1 MAGRD
6 VKEVGQPKIGN
17 RVLTARE
24 LRPVV
29 VAGDRLDSSGF
40 FVQKAREHLRSI
52 VGFNG
57 LPAEFE
63 ASPRV
68 SKTSGGSAVVHMRQ
82 QFKSVPVFQG
92 AQTVR
97 FRPDGDVESSTGNA
111 FEFNEDTPVEPRL
124 TAAQAVLAAAKHTT
138 ELGQSL
144 LGETDDYGNALDSPL
159 VNLAG
164 FQPTVLA
171 QFNDIPSQPTVFAP
185 GPFAYAIKASLIWYP
200 PPPKTLLGWQ
210 VVLTMPQ
217 GAGQYLVIV
226 DANSGE
232 ILYSR
237 QLVDLL
243 TARGAVYLTDGT
255 TRQLVSFPRPWT
267 DYTRGF
273 DPGSIPPGVP
283 PQPEHWVDDV
293 TRDTNG
299 NFVRAHL
306 SDEGPVLAATQDAQ
320 GAIFQPADPNGDEQK
335 ILNMF
340 YFNNYMHDLFYLL
353 GFREEDGNFQNR
365 GVGGVPGDAVDARA
379 HSGPVWGTA
388 NMLTPPDGTSP
399 VMNMGLVANT
409 SRHTA
414 FDATVVFHEFM
425 HGVTNRLVGGPLNT
439 HALEQ
444 PQSKGM
450 GEGWGDYL
458 ACTITNSNVVGKW
471 VTNQPNGIRSHPYDD
486 DYPGTYGML
495 GTGIYVQPHKVG
507 EIWCA
512 TLMSMNRNL
521 NNRLGD
527 PRGQRLALQLV
538 VDALKLS
545 PANPNMLNMRDAI
558 LLALDHKRTA
568 SPGLSETDYQ
578 AAKTGIWT
586 AFAKFG
592 MGQRAQSA
600 GAEFGNVV
608 EDFTVPAGGPSS
620 PTTGTGTNP
629 NTGSTS
635 TNNPPVSGGAS
646 GAAGTAVLTFSDRVL
661 IPDNQPTGVKTLRQC
676 NLGGTIK
683 RVELDLDI
691 THSYVG
697 DLQVKL
703 AAPGRPHI
711 VLYDQAFS
719 VTPDLKLHLTSDDNK
734 LKPLV
739 GQAAQGDWIVIA
751 ADLSPG
757 ETGAIRGWT
766 IKIETQG
773 VGALAGFDEPS
784 STTVVRPE
792 AVLLLNNLNDV
803 VARLTSIIG
812 R

>member
-1 MAGRD
+1 MAGPD
-6 VKEVGQPKIGN
+6 VKEVGQPKIAN
-17 RVLTARE
+17 RTLTARE
-24 LRPVV
+24 LQPVIV
-29 VAGDRLDSSGF
+29 RGDRLDTSGF
-40 FVQKAREHLRSI
+40 LVQKAREHLRAI
-52 VGFNG
+52 VGIDG
-57 LPAEFE
+57 IPAEFE
-63 ASPRV
+63 ANPRV
-68 SKTSGGSAVVHMRQ
+68 SKTSGGAPVVHMRQ
-82 QFKSVPVFQG
+82 QYKSIPIFQG

-97 FRPDGDVESSTGNA
+97 FRPDGNVESSTGNT
-111 FEFNEDTPVEPRL
+111 FDVVEDIAVEPRI
-124 TAAQAVLAAAKHTT
+124 TAAQAVLVAAQRVSKP
-138 ELGQSL
+138 SDNL
-144 LGETDDYGNALDSPL
+144 LGEADDYGNSLDSPQ

-171 QFNDIPSQPTVFAP
+171 AFNDIPSQPTVFAA

-200 PPPKTLLGWQ
+200 PPPKMLLGWQ

-232 ILYSR
+232 ILYFR

-243 TARGAVYLTDGT
+243 LARGAVYLTEGT

-267 DYTRGF
+267 DYARGF
-273 DPGSIPPGVP
+273 DPGAIPAAVP
-283 PQPEHWVDDV
+283 SQPEHWVDDT
-293 TRDTNG
+293 TRDTDG
-299 NFVRAHL
+299 NFVKARL
-306 SDEGPVLAATQDAQ
+306 GDQGPVLTSTQDAQ
-320 GAIFQPADPNGDEQK
+320 GAIFQPADPNGDDQK

-399 VMNMGLVANT
+399 IMNMGLVANT

-425 HGVTNRLVGGPLNT
+425 HGVTNRLVGGPLNS

-444 PQSKGM
+444 PQSKAM

-512 TLMSMNRNL
+512 ALMSMNRNL

-545 PANPNMLNMRDAI
+545 PANPSMLNMRDAI
-558 LLALDHKRTA
+558 LMALDHKKAA

-578 AAKTGIWT
+578 SAKTGIWT
-586 AFAKFG
+586 AFAKYG
-592 MGQRAQSA
+592 MGERAQSA
-600 GAEFGNVV
+600 GADFGNVV
-608 EDFTVPAGGPSS
+608 ENFTVPGGGSSS

-629 NTGSTS
+629 NTGSTP
-635 TNNPPVSGGAS
+635 TNPPVSGGGS
-646 GAAGTAVLTFSDRVL
+646 GAAGTAVLTFADRVV
-661 IPDNQPTGVKTLRQC
+661 IPDNQPTGVNTLRQC

-691 THSYVG
+691 AHAYVG
-697 DLQVKL
+697 DLLVKL
-703 AAPGRPHI
+703 VAPGRPHI
-711 VLYDQAFS
+711 VLHNQDFS
-719 VTPDLKLHLTSDDNK
+719 ATPDLKLRCTSDDK

-739 GQAAQGDWIVIA
+739 GQRAQGDWVVFA
-751 ADLSPG
+751 ADLSPRDI
-757 ETGAIRGWT
+757 GAIRGWT
-766 IKIETQG
+766 VKIETQG
-773 VGALAGFDEPS
+773 AGALASFDEPS
-784 STTVVRPE
+784 LSTGVRPE
-792 AVLLLNNLNDV
+792 VLVLLNNLNDT
-803 VARLTSIIG
+803 VARLTQVIG

>member
-6 VKEVGQPKIGN
+6 IKEVGQPKIGN

-24 LRPVV
+24 LRPVI
-29 VAGDRLDSSGF
+29 VATGSLDSGGSF
-40 FVQKAREHLRSI
+40 IQKAREHLRSI

-63 ASPRV
+63 SNPRV
-68 SKTSGGSAVVHMRQ
+68 GKTSGGSAVVHMRQ
-82 QFKSVPVFQG
+82 QFKSIPVFQG

-97 FRPDGDVESSTGNA
+97 FNPNGDVESSTGNA
-111 FEFNEDTPVEPRL
+111 FEFNEDTLVEPRL
-124 TAAQAVLAAAKHTT
+124 TAAQAVLAAAKHTS

-144 LGETDDYGNALDSPL
+144 LGEADDYGNALDAPQ
-159 VNLAG
+159 VNLEN

-171 QFNDIPSQPTVFAP
+171 AFNDIPSQPTVFAP
-185 GPFAYAIKASLIWYP
+185 GPFAYAVKASLIWYP

-210 VVLTMPQ
+210 VILTMPQ

-226 DANSGE
+226 DANSGN

-243 TARGAVYLTDGT
+243 IARGAVYTTEGT

-267 DYTRGF
+267 DYARGF
-273 DPGSIPPGVP
+273 DPFAIPAGVP
-283 PQPEHWVDDV
+283 PEPEHWVDDA
-293 TRDTNG
+293 TRDTSG

-320 GAIFQPADPNGDEQK
+320 GAIFQPADPFGDEQK

-340 YFNNYMHDLFYLL
+340 YFNNFLHDLFYLL
-353 GFREEDGNFQNR
+353 GFREEDGNFQTR

-444 PQSKGM
+444 PQSKAM
-450 GEGWGDYL
+450 GEGWGDYV
-458 ACTITNSNVVGKW
+458 ACTITNTNVVGKW

-512 TLMSMNRNL
+512 ALMSMNRNL
-521 NNRLGD
+521 NGRLGD

-545 PANPNMLNMRDAI
+545 PANPNLLNMRDAI
-558 LLALDHKRTA
+558 LTALDHKRGA
-568 SPGLSETDYQ
+568 SGGLSETDYQ
-578 AAKTGIWT
+578 LARTGIWT
-586 AFAKFG
+586 AFAKYG
-592 MGQRAQSA
+592 MGSGAQSS
-600 GAEFGNVV
+600 GAEYDNVV
-608 EDFTVPAGGPSS
+608 EDFTVPAGGTSA
-620 PTTGTGTNP
+620 PTTGPSNNP
-629 NTGSTS
+629 TGSNA
-635 TNNPPVSGGAS
+635 NNPPVSS
-646 GAAGTAVLTFSDRVL
+646 GSATAGTSVLSFTDRVI
-661 IPDNQPTGVKTLRQC
+661 IPDNQPTGVKTLRHC
-676 NLGGTIK
+676 DLVGKIK
-683 RVELDLDI
+683 RVELDLDVA
-691 THSYVG
+691 HSYVG
-697 DLQVKL
+697 DLLVKL
-703 AAPGRPHI
+703 VAPGQPHI
-711 VLYDQAFS
+711 DLYKQEFS
-719 VTPDLKLHLTSDDNK
+719 ASPDLKLHFTSDDR
-734 LKPLV
+734 LKALV
-739 GQAAQGDWIVIA
+739 GQQAQGDWIIFA
-751 ADLSPG
+751 ADLSSG
-757 ETGAIRGWT
+757 ETGAIRQWA
-766 IKIETQG
+766 IKIETEG
-773 VGALAGFDEPS
+773 AGALAGFDEHPS
-784 STTVVRPE
+784 QAASQPE
-792 AVLLLNNLNDV
+792 AILLLNNLNEV
-803 VARLTSIIG
+803 VARLTHIIG